1 MIFVTV
7 GTHYQGFDRLIKKV
21 DEIAGK
27 IDEKVIAQIGSTKF
41 LPKNMTYFKFIKD
54 EKKLSEL
61 HRDARII
68 ISHAG
73 AGTLFTIFNNG
84 KPVVIVP
91 RLKIFNEVI
100 DDHQLELSEVLKN
113 EKKAVVVY
121 NIDNLEKALKQAKK
135 ITFIKNKKLVNFL
148 KNYITDMEK

>member
-7 GTHYQGFDRLIKKV
+7 GTHYQGFDRLIKKA

-41 LPKNMTYFKFIKD
+41 LPKNMIYFKFIKD
-54 EKKLSEL
+54 EKKLLEL
-61 HRDARII
+61 HREARII

-73 AGTLFTIFNNG
+73 AGTLFTIFNNE

-91 RLKIFNEVI
+91 RLKKFNEAI
-100 DDHQLELSEVLKN
+100 DNHQLELSEVLKN